1 MKKKKIWVTFWFCV
15 LYPFQTGR
23 ISTGAPVEVLRSE
36 RYLLMNSRWT
46 PMNFWAKVTHLDP
59 YSLIESSSVFNGGSR
74 GRNPVWKA
82 SRWTPMKMPMKFWV
96 LRAAATYT
104 SCWAVGLLTT
114 SFAVE
119 WFSSVFTGVWSE
131 RVEEK
136 FIGVLRAE
144 FSPLIHRE
152 FNGCQ
157 RVKSVWKGYY
167 LFTGSD
173 EI

>member
-1 MKKKKIWVTFWFCV
+1 MRQVFG
-15 LYPFQTGR
+15 LGR
-23 ISTGAPVEVLRSE
+23 LSSSKCSNMNDLLSVSTLLPLSNRTNFNGCTRWSSSVWKVFADELPVNTDETL
-36 RYLLMNSRWT
+36 
-46 PMNFWAKVTHLDP
+46 MNFWAKVTHLDP

-74 GRNPVWKA
+74 GRNPAWKA
-82 SRWTPMKMPMKFWV
+82 SQWTPMKMLMKFWV

-104 SCWAVGLLTT
+104 SCWAVGLLMT

-119 WFSSVFTGVWSE
+119 WFSSVFIGVWSE

-152 FNGCQ
+152 FNG
-157 RVKSVWKGYY
+157 
-167 LFTGSD
+167 
-173 EI
+173 

>member
-1 MKKKKIWVTFWFCV
+1 MKKKKFWVTFWFCV

-36 RYLLMNSRWT
+36 RYLPMNSRWT

-104 SCWAVGLLTT
+104 YEIRWADC
-114 SFAVE
+114 
-119 WFSSVFTGVWSE
+119 
-131 RVEEK
+131 R
-136 FIGVLRAE
+136 RC
-144 FSPLIHRE
+144 HR
-152 FNGCQ
+152 
-157 RVKSVWKGYY
+157 RLVWKGGEKFVDFYERNSPRWFIGSSTGAY
-167 LFTGSD
+167 GWSRLTKSVNGFTGSD